1 MAILTTIKRK
11 KIHRDQYCTDN
22 AVCCLFCQPFYVVM
36 LFFPLVTTYLRI
48 KSVHIHFLSGTSIPN
63 LEELSSPCWVSL
75 HLPQPQ
81 DFREA
86 IGTTHTFALWSLA
99 LGRRECKHCSPSSHW
114 VHKLW
119 KPEPPNKLWKFQP
132 PEELWKPELVWA
144 AETGAA
150 GISRGDAN
158 ILGPYVSRKEKTPC
172 IFELSNKVSRNEK
185 LKTWK

>member
-81 DFREA
+81 ISGRLLARLTHFHCEA
-86 IGTTHTFALWSLA
+86 WLWEGGSA
-99 LGRRECKHCSPSSHW
+99 NTVPQAVTGSTNCESQSHLTSCENFSHLRSCESQSW
-114 VHKLW
+114 YELQRQ
-119 KPEPPNKLWKFQP
+119 ELQEY
-132 PEELWKPELVWA
+132 PEEMQ
-144 AETGAA
+144 T
-150 GISRGDAN
+150 S
-158 ILGPYVSRKEKTPC
+158 
-172 IFELSNKVSRNEK
+172 
-185 LKTWK
+185 